1 MKNHGIRVL
10 VGDDDADMRKVR
22 IVAPRDEILARLDE
36 LEKRTERQGR
46 LLESVC
52 KIVVA
57 TGLWRAYRNRS
68 GQR

>member
-10 VGDDDADMRKVR
+10 IGDDDADMWKVR
-22 IVAPRDEILARLDE
+22 VAAPRDDVLARLDE

-52 KIVVA
+52 KVVVA
-57 TGLWRAYRNRS
+57 TGLWRAYRNRRE
-68 GQR
+68 QR